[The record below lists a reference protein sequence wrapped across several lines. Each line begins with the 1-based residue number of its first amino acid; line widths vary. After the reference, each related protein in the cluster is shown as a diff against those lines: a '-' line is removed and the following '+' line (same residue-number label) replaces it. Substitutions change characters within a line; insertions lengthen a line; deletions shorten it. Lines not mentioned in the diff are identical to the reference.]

1 VFFSQA
7 KYINILKLYD
17 RQEIGAMTKEKMQ
30 TTMEKYLGQRLG
42 FRRVIDSFV
51 NKLEE
56 GKEEDYL
63 ENIDTFIEKV
73 EEKVAILQN
82 INEKILS
89 LTDAADTPEEIVEI
103 EEYTV
108 DVEIKLRKFKK
119 FLQRHTDTLNR
130 ETTDTTPHQPA
141 SASQPLDA
149 ERIYTNA
156 SNNKSQPELK
166 ISKSS
171 VQCTK
176 LPKLTLPTFDGDLLQ
191 SFWDSFESSIHS
203 NSYLTDVQKFGY
215 LKAQFKGSAAMTE
228 EGFALTN
235 ANYTRAVDL
244 LRERYGQ
251 HCKII
256 HATMQALLKLPAP
269 TPSVASL
276 RLFYDKMETYI
287 RGLESLGQHQ
297 DMYGS

>member
-1 VFFSQA
+1 
-7 KYINILKLYD
+7 
-17 RQEIGAMTKEKMQ
+17 
-30 TTMEKYLGQRLG
+30 MEKYLGQRLG

-56 GKEEDYL
+56 AKEEDDH
-63 ENIDTFIEKV
+63 ENIETFIVKV
-73 EEKVAILQN
+73 EEKLAILHN

-103 EEYTV
+103 EEYAV
-108 DVEIKLRKFKK
+108 DVEIKLRKYKK
-119 FLQRHTDTLNR
+119 FLQRHPDTLNR
-130 ETTDTTPHQPA
+130 ETSDTTLHPSA
-141 SASQPLDA
+141 SASQPRDA

-156 SNNKSQPELK
+156 SNNNSQPEPK

-171 VQCTK
+171 AHCTK
-176 LPKLTLPTFDGDLLQ
+176 LPKLTLPTFDGDLLQWQ

-203 NSYLTDVQKFGY
+203 NSYLTDVQKVGY
-215 LKAQFKGSAAMTE
+215 LKAQLEGSAAMTV